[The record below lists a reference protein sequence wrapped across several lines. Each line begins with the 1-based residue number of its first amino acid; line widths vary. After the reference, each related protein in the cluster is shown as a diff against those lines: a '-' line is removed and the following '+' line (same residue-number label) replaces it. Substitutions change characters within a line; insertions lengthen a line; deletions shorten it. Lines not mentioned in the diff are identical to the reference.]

1 MYISQTNFTAAGMSV
16 YSEDGVLL
24 SKTTVADSDSVVEV
38 VEEKKVTAKPVAK
51 KVEAKVEEVQPEVVV
66 EPVVEVVAE
75 EVPEVK

>member
-1 MYISQTNFTAAGMSV
+1 MYISQTNFTAADMSV
-16 YSEDGVLL
+16 YNEDGILVP
-24 SKTTVADSDSVVEV
+24 KTTVADSDSVVEV

-51 KVEAKVEEVQPEVVV
+51 KVEDKVEEVQPEVVV